1 MTNRIPSLSR
11 EQLKRDWPL
20 LAVIALLFLLGAYF
34 YPKLPERVPSHWNI
48 RGEVDGYSSRF
59 FGAFGLPLIAL
70 GIYLMMLV
78 TPSLDPKK
86 RNYPRFIGGYNI
98 IRWTTIGIMALT
110 HGVVLMAGMGYKI
123 DAGKVV
129 QPAVALM
136 FILIGN
142 QMGRFKH
149 NYFVGIKT
157 PWTLANEEVW
167 RKTHRMTGPFW
178 VAGGF
183 AALLATWLPA
193 PYNFAVMMAV
203 IVIVSLVPV
212 IYSYFAYRNIAAED
226 D

>member
-1 MTNRIPSLSR
+1 MTNRIPTLSR

-20 LAVIALLFLLGAYF
+20 LALIALLFLLGAYF
-34 YPKLPERVPSHWNI
+34 YPKLPERVPSHWNV

-59 FGAFGLPLIAL
+59 FGAFGLPLISL

-86 RNYPRFIGGYNI
+86 RNYPRFIGAYNI

-110 HGVVLMAGMGYKI
+110 HGIVLMAGMGYTI
-123 DAGKVV
+123 DAGKVI

-167 RKTHRMTGPFW
+167 RKTHRMAGPIW
-178 VAGGF
+178 VVGGVL
-183 AALLATWLPA
+183 ALLTTWLPA
-193 PYNFAVMMAV
+193 PYNFGVMMAV
-203 IVIVSLVPV
+203 VVIVSLVPV
-212 IYSYFAYRNIAAED
+212 IYSYFAYRSIAAGD